1 MSINTACISLD
12 RYLELLENEKQLQKM
27 AKMLEDTIEPLAE
40 YKSICLWFGDCPV
53 ERKLYDEWLQ
63 NEWMQSQPEQVAKAS
78 KDCLTAMAEVSWHD
92 CFKAVNAE

>member
-12 RYLELLENEKQLQKM
+12 RYLELLDIEKQLQEV
-27 AKMLEDTIEPLAE
+27 AKKLEETIEPLAE
-40 YKSICLWFGDCPV
+40 YKKMCEFFSVFKS
-53 ERKLYDEWLQ
+53 EANLYKDYLE
-63 NEWMQSQPEQVAKAS
+63 NEWMHPIKPS